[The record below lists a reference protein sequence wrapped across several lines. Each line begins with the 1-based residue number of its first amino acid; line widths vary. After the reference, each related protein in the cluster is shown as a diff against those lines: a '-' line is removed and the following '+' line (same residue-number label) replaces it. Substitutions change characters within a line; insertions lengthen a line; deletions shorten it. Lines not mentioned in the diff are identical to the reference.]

1 MREIHLTRDQTS
13 EVMLN
18 EIEYQLTVMKQYL
31 SKEEK
36 AAYLLL
42 LDRYGSLIDR
52 QIIMERHE
60 ASWS

>member
-1 MREIHLTRDQTS
+1 
-13 EVMLN
+13 MLN